1 MSIRMKINLPE
12 QIQFFLSNKS
22 ARSIVR
28 KQNLGASLKRLWSYC
43 KRLWSYCSESR
54 RPNLRAY
61 FFKPSLQ
68 HCVKNISKYQ
78 SANVHS
84 GNHDTPR
91 SFDFTGRFISK
102 SCIEIH
108 ARKKLAV

>member
-28 KQNLGASLKRLWSYC
+28 KQNLGASL